1 VRLQIHR
8 SGITLDVLAN
18 VSARHMGSGMGLVFG
33 EITETQRAV
42 VESWLGELGLP
53 PRMLFENAFPPLK
66 QAVSPGADCA
76 ARLVQVLVR
85 KGVLNQSEATELLR
99 ECEG

>member
-1 VRLQIHR
+1 
-8 SGITLDVLAN
+8 
-18 VSARHMGSGMGLVFG
+18 MGLVFG

-53 PRMLFENAFPPLK
+53 PRTQFENAFPPPT
-66 QAVSPGADCA
+66 QAPLADADCA

-85 KGVLNQSEATELLR
+85 KGVLSQSEAMEVLR
-99 ECEG
+99 DSKG